1 MEDKLK
7 NLDKENIIWL
17 IYIFIFV
24 MAIVSNY
31 YEEKYLFTKDYK
43 SKKVYKNINLTILVI
58 GILIY
63 LYFVIINYEN
73 IRNSK
78 YGSLRE
84 FASIM
89 FFIAGT
95 IYLYI
100 EYQGQNE
107 IEVGII

>member
-31 YEEKYLFTKDYK
+31 YEEKYLFTKNINSKRIYK
-43 SKKVYKNINLTILVI
+43 KINLTILAI
-58 GILIY
+58 GLLIY

-89 FFIAGT
+89 FFIAGA

-100 EYQGQNE
+100 EYQGQSE

>member
-43 SKKVYKNINLTILVI
+43 SKRDFRHIYKK
-58 GILIY
+58 
-63 LYFVIINYEN
+63 IIEL
-73 IRNSK
+73 S
-78 YGSLRE
+78 
-84 FASIM
+84 
-89 FFIAGT
+89 FFIM
-95 IYLYI
+95 
-100 EYQGQNE
+100 
-107 IEVGII
+107 

>member
-1 MEDKLK
+1 
-7 NLDKENIIWL
+7 
-17 IYIFIFV
+17 

-31 YEEKYLFTKDYK
+31 YEEKYLFTKNFKAKRIYK
-43 SKKVYKNINLTILVI
+43 KINLTVLVI
-58 GILIY
+58 GLLIY
-63 LYFVIINYEN
+63 LYFVVINYEN

-89 FFIAGT
+89 FFIAGA

>member
-43 SKKVYKNINLTILVI
+43 SKKVYTNINKISKITIIITIGLLIKLSIFSKVRYSYPVI
-58 GILIY
+58 FIIILKR
-63 LYFVIINYEN
+63 FKNKGAN
-73 IRNSK
+73 IRKLVTLNP
-78 YGSLRE
+78 
-84 FASIM
+84 A
-89 FFIAGT
+89 
-95 IYLYI
+95 
-100 EYQGQNE
+100 
-107 IEVGII
+107 

>member
-31 YEEKYLFTKDYK
+31 YEEKYLFTKNFKAKRIYK
-43 SKKVYKNINLTILVI
+43 KINLTVLAI
-58 GILIY
+58 GLLIY
-63 LYFVIINYEN
+63 LYFVI

-89 FFIAGT
+89 FFIAGA

>member
-1 MEDKLK
+1 MK
-7 NLDKENIIWL
+7 
-17 IYIFIFV
+17 
-24 MAIVSNY
+24 
-31 YEEKYLFTKDYK
+31 K
-43 SKKVYKNINLTILVI
+43 SISPLSRRT
-58 GILIY
+58 
-63 LYFVIINYEN
+63 

-107 IEVGII
+107 VEVGII